1 MNNSRSQTSINISLK
16 IALDTLDAYRMALYA
31 DINCFGF
38 YPSKAM
44 PSVIII
50 LTDGEKMSY
59 EGKIVS
65 NPNLEIAQI
74 KNKNEL
80 VA

>member
-1 MNNSRSQTSINISLK
+1 
-16 IALDTLDAYRMALYA
+16 MALFS
-31 DINCFGF
+31 DVNCFGF

-44 PSVIII
+44 PSAVIV

-59 EGKIVS
+59 EGKVVS
-65 NPNLEIAQI
+65 NPNLEISQI

-80 VA
+80 VKR